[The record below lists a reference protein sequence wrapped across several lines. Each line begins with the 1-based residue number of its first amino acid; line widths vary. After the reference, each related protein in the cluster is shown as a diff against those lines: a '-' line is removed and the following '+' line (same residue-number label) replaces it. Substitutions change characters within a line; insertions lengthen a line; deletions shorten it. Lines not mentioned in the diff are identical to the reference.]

1 MILTQSLATPT
12 AGAPTTSEGTPMAAT
27 ARSAPHPL
35 YPLRFEPIYQYRP
48 WGGRRLEELLS
59 APLPAGLVGEAW
71 LLSDRED
78 HQSRVADGPLRG
90 QTIAELR
97 TRWPTQLLGSLAAR
111 FPRFPL
117 LLKFLD
123 ARQVLSV
130 QVHPSDRQAAE
141 VGPGES
147 GKTEAWVVLEASPD
161 SFIYAGLK
169 SGTTA
174 DQLRRAVAGT
184 TVGDC
189 LASFTP
195 HVGDGVLLPAG
206 TVHALGSGTVVFEVQ
221 QNSDLTYR
229 LFDWD
234 RADPATGQ
242 RRELQV
248 DRALACTDFA
258 AGPVVPVVP
267 VGEDLLHCEQFGVQR
282 WSGQTRVRVGAE
294 DTARVVVC
302 LSGAGR
308 LEYDN
313 RVFPLRMGDVLLVPA
328 VVGACEFQPDPTAI
342 LLEVSLPE
350 VSTP

>member
-1 MILTQSLATPT
+1 MT
-12 AGAPTTSEGTPMAAT
+12 AT

-48 WGGRRLEELLS
+48 WGGRRLGELLS

-78 HQSRVADGPLRG
+78 HQSRVADGPLSG

-97 TRWPTQLLGSLAAR
+97 TKWPTQLLGSFAER

-130 QVHPSDRQAAE
+130 QVHPSDREAAE

-169 SGTTA
+169 KGTTA
-174 DQLRRAVAGT
+174 EDLRAAVAGT
-184 TVGDC
+184 TISDC
-189 LASFTP
+189 LASFIP

-206 TVHALGSGTVVFEVQ
+206 TVHALGSGMVVFEVQ

-229 LFDWD
+229 LFDWG
-234 RADPATGQ
+234 RADPETGQ
-242 RRELQV
+242 RRELHV
-248 DRALACTDFA
+248 DQALACTDFA
-258 AGPVVPVVP
+258 AGPVVPVVAD
-267 VGEDLLHCEQFGVQR
+267 GEDLLHCAQFGVR
-282 WSGQTRVRVGAE
+282 RCDGAARVQVGAQ
-294 DTARVVVC
+294 DTARVLVC
-302 LSGAGR
+302 LSGEGDLA
-308 LEYDN
+308 YDD
-313 RVFPLRMGDVLLVPA
+313 RSFPLRKGDVVLIPA
-328 VVGACEFQPDPTAI
+328 VVGVCEFQPNPTAI